1 MKSSAIKTQNI
12 QMSRGSLLEPRAL
25 PNMVKYFSADL
36 DTAASGSDV
45 SIKDFISG
53 SSIAGGDSGSRGA
66 ALAATSG
73 PTNKRAYDFDT
84 GVYNL
89 GNFNSQASNFAFTM
103 VTKVTDTATSGEGQ
117 IVFKSPTEF
126 GLGSDFSIKYK
137 VNIDTGGSDPSSVQ
151 GKIINSLNFTS
162 DINEPQTNAIN
173 NMLRSYH
180 VMTVVQANGKMTL
193 RFNGQQHRQVTNSG
207 LTTNLDFLIGDD
219 TADGSSD
226 AGSFDTPEF
235 MVYTLSD
242 PTSFADVIAIE
253 NYLQK
258 KYDIGFRTRPP
269 FS

>member
-1 MKSSAIKTQNI
+1 MKTAAINRNSLQIPN
-12 QMSRGSLLEPRAL
+12 GSLGADPRSRANVL
-25 PNMVKYFSADL
+25 HYCSADL

-53 SSIAGGDSGSRGA
+53 SSFAGGDSGNRGA
-66 ALAATSG
+66 SINATGG
-73 PTNKRAYDFDT
+73 PTGKRAYDFST

-89 GNFNSQASNFAFTM
+89 GNFNSQASNFAFTI
-103 VTKVTDTATSGEGQ
+103 VSKVTDTDSSGQGT
-117 IVFKSPTEF
+117 IAFKNPSGF
-126 GLGSDFSIKYK
+126 GFGGDFKIEYK
-137 VNIDTGGSDPSSVQ
+137 VNIPTLDLPDGRVIS
-151 GKIINSLNFTS
+151 NLNFTS
-162 DINEPQTNAIN
+162 EFGEPENRTVQ

-180 VMTVVQANGKMTL
+180 VMTIVQANGKMTL
-193 RFNGQQHRQVTNSG
+193 RFNGQQHRQVSNTG

-219 TADGSSD
+219 QPDGSSD
-226 AGSFDTPEF
+226 AGTFHTPEF

-258 KYDIGFRTRPP
+258 KYDIGFRVRPP

>member
-1 MKSSAIKTQNI
+1 MKTSAIKTQNTQI
-12 QMSRGSLLEPRAL
+12 ARGSLLDPRAL

-36 DTAASGSDV
+36 DTAASGFDV

-53 SSIAGGDSGSRGA
+53 SSIAGGNSGSRGA
-66 ALAATSG
+66 ALATTDG
-73 PTNKRAYDFDT
+73 PTNNRAYDFST

-103 VTKVTDTATSGEGQ
+103 VSKVTDTGTNAEGQ
-117 IVFKSPTEF
+117 IVFKNPTGF
-126 GLGSDFSIKYK
+126 GFGGDFSVKYK
-137 VNIDTGGSDPSSVQ
+137 VNIETGGIDPSSIE
-151 GKIINSLNFTS
+151 GKIINNLNFTS
-162 DINEPQTNAIN
+162 DLNEPQTNAIN

-180 VMTVVQANGKMTL
+180 VMSIVQANGKLTL
-193 RFNGQQHRQVTNSG
+193 RFNGQQHRQVSNTG

-219 TADGSSD
+219 QPDGSSD
-226 AGSFDTPEF
+226 AGTFHTPEF

-258 KYDIGFRTRPP
+258 KYDIGFRIRPP

>member
-1 MKSSAIKTQNI
+1 MKSSAIKTQNV

-53 SSIAGGDSGSRGA
+53 SSIAGGNSGNRGA

-103 VTKVTDTATSGEGQ
+103 VSKVTDTGTNAEGQ
-117 IVFKSPTEF
+117 IVFKNPTGF
-126 GLGSDFSIKYK
+126 GFGGDFSVKYK
-137 VNIDTGGSDPSSVQ
+137 VNIPSLDLPE
-151 GKIINSLNFTS
+151 GKIVNNLNFTS
-162 DINEPQTNAIN
+162 DINEPQNTTVN
-173 NMLRSYH
+173 NLLRSYH
-180 VMTVVQANGKMTL
+180 VMSIVQANGKMRL
-193 RFNGQQHRQVTNSG
+193 RFNGQQHREVTNTG
-207 LTTNLDFLIGDD
+207 LTTNLDFLLGDD

-226 AGSFDTPEF
+226 AGRFITPEF
-235 MVYTLSD
+235 IIYTLTD
-242 PTSFADVIAIE
+242 TTSLTDVESIE
-253 NYLQK
+253 RYLER
-258 KYDIGFRTRPP
+258 KYSVHFKPI
-269 FS
+269 S

>member
-1 MKSSAIKTQNI
+1 MKTSAIKTQNTQI
-12 QMSRGSLLEPRAL
+12 ARGSLLDPRAL

-36 DTAASGSDV
+36 DTAASGFDV

-53 SSIAGGDSGSRGA
+53 SSIAGGNSGSRGA
-66 ALAATSG
+66 ALATTDG
-73 PTNKRAYDFDT
+73 PTNNRAYDFST

-89 GNFNSQASNFAFTM
+89 GNFNSNATNFAFTM
-103 VTKVTDTATSGEGQ
+103 VSKVTDTATGGEGA
-117 IVFKSPTEF
+117 IAFKDPQGF
-126 GLGSDFSIKYK
+126 GFGGDFSIRYK
-137 VNIDTGGSDPSSVQ
+137 VNIDTGGSDPSDVQ
-151 GKIINSLNFTS
+151 GKIVNSLKLQS
-162 DINEPQTNAIN
+162 DLSEPQTNAIN

-193 RFNGQQHRQVTNSG
+193 RFNGQQHRQVTSSG
-207 LTTNLDFLIGDD
+207 FATNVDFLIGDD

-226 AGSFDTPEF
+226 AGTFHTPEF

-258 KYDIGFRTRPP
+258 KYDIGFKIRPP

>member
-1 MKSSAIKTQNI
+1 MKTSAIKTQNTQI
-12 QMSRGSLLEPRAL
+12 ARGSLLDPRAL

-53 SSIAGGDSGSRGA
+53 SSIAGGDSGNRGA
-66 ALAATSG
+66 SINATGG
-73 PTNKRAYDFDT
+73 PTGKRAYDFST

-103 VTKVTDTATSGEGQ
+103 VTKVTDTDSSGEGQ
-117 IVFKSPTEF
+117 IVFKNPTGF
-126 GLGSDFSIKYK
+126 GFGGDFSVKYK
-137 VNIDTGGSDPSSVQ
+137 VNIETGGIDPSTLE

-162 DINEPQTNAIN
+162 DFNEPQTSAIN
-173 NMLRSYH
+173 GMLKSYH
-180 VMTVVQANGKMTL
+180 VMTIIQANGKMRL
-193 RFNGQQHRQVTNSG
+193 RFNGEQHRQETNSG
-207 LTTNLDFLIGDD
+207 LTTNVDFLIGDD
-219 TADGSSD
+219 QPDGSSD
-226 AGSFDTPEF
+226 AGKFITPEF

>member
-1 MKSSAIKTQNI
+1 MKSSAIKTQNTQI
-12 QMSRGSLLEPRAL
+12 ARGSLLDPRAL

-36 DTAASGSDV
+36 DTAASGFDV

-53 SSIAGGDSGSRGA
+53 SSIAGGDSGNRGA
-66 ALAATSG
+66 ALATTSG

-89 GNFNSQASNFAFTM
+89 GNFNSTATNFAFTM
-103 VTKVTDTATSGEGQ
+103 VSKVTDTGTNAEGA
-117 IVFKSPTEF
+117 IAFKDPQGF
-126 GLGSDFSIKYK
+126 GFGGDFSIRYK
-137 VNIDTGGSDPSSVQ
+137 VNIDTGGSDPSDVQ
-151 GKIINSLNFTS
+151 GKIVNSLKLQS
-162 DINEPQTNAIN
+162 DLSEPQTNAIN

-180 VMTVVQANGKMTL
+180 VMTIVQANGKMTL

-258 KYDIGFRTRPP
+258 KYDIGFKIRPP

>member
-53 SSIAGGDSGSRGA
+53 SSIAGGDSGNRGA
-66 ALAATSG
+66 ALATTSG

-103 VTKVTDTATSGEGQ
+103 VTKVTDTATNGEGQ
-117 IVFKSPTEF
+117 IVFKNPTGF
-126 GLGSDFSIKYK
+126 GFGGDFSIKYK
-137 VNIDTGGSDPSSVQ
+137 VNIDTGGIDPSSLE
-151 GKIINSLNFTS
+151 GKINNSLNFTS

-193 RFNGQQHRQVTNSG
+193 RFNGQQHRQVTSG
-207 LTTNLDFLIGDD
+207 GFATDVDFLIGDD

-258 KYDIGFRTRPP
+258 KYDIGFKIRPP

>member
-1 MKSSAIKTQNI
+1 MKSSAIKTQNTQI
-12 QMSRGSLLEPRAL
+12 PRGSLLDPRAL

-53 SSIAGGDSGSRGA
+53 SSIAGGDSGNRGA
-66 ALAATSG
+66 SINATGG
-73 PTNKRAYDFDT
+73 PTGKRAYDFST

-103 VTKVTDTATSGEGQ
+103 VTKVTDTDSSGEGQ
-117 IVFKSPTEF
+117 IVFKNPTGF
-126 GLGSDFSIKYK
+126 GFGGDFSIKYK
-137 VNIDTGGSDPSSVQ
+137 VNIPTLDQPD
-151 GKIINSLNFTS
+151 GKIINSLNFTG
-162 DINEPQTNAIN
+162 DAGEPQNNAIH
-173 NMLRSYH
+173 NMLRTYH
-180 VMTVVQANGKMTL
+180 VMTIIQANGKMRL
-193 RFNGQQHRQVTNSG
+193 RFNGEQHREVTNTG
-207 LTTNLDFLIGDD
+207 LTTNLDFLLGDD
-219 TADGSSD
+219 TATGSSD
-226 AGSFDTPEF
+226 AGKFITPEF

-258 KYDIGFRTRPP
+258 KYDIGFRIRPP

>member
-12 QMSRGSLLEPRAL
+12 QIPRGSLLDPRAL

-53 SSIAGGDSGSRGA
+53 SSIAGGDSGNRGA

-103 VTKVTDTATSGEGQ
+103 VTKVTDTATGGEGQ
-117 IVFKSPTEF
+117 IVFKNPTGF
-126 GLGSDFSIKYK
+126 GFGGDFSVKYK
-137 VNIDTGGSDPSSVQ
+137 VNIDTGGIDPSSIE
-151 GKIINSLNFTS
+151 GKIINNLNFTS
-162 DINEPQTNAIN
+162 DLNEPQTSAIN
-173 NMLRSYH
+173 GMLKSYH
-180 VMTVVQANGKMTL
+180 VMTIVQANGKMTL
-193 RFNGQQHRQVTNSG
+193 RFNGQQRRKSQYW
-207 LTTNLDFLIGDD
+207 LDYKLDFLMGDD
-219 TADGSSD
+219 QPDGSSD
-226 AGSFDTPEF
+226 AGTFHTPEF